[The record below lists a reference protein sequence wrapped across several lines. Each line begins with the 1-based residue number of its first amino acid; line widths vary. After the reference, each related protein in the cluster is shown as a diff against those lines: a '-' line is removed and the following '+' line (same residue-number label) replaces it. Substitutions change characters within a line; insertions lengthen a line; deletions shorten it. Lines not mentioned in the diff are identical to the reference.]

1 MTAGPETQGSLR
13 ADPAARPD
21 AALPS
26 LLVEVVPVTPFR
38 QNASVLV
45 CTRTRR
51 AAIVDPGGDLPLL
64 LAALRTHGATPESI
78 LLTHGHIDHAGAAA
92 ELAEMLAVPVIGPAP
107 EDAFLLDGLVE
118 SGRRFGL
125 DARPVT
131 PDRWLE
137 EGESVAV
144 GAASLEVFRCPGHT
158 PGHVVFLD
166 RAGGVAIVGDTLFAG
181 TIGRTDFPYGSQNA
195 LIAGIRRV
203 LMPLGDEVRVLP
215 GHGAATTVGRER
227 GANPFLRF

>member
-1 MTAGPETQGSLR
+1 MTASPQTPDRLGAASPENSG
-13 ADPAARPD
+13 AAE
-21 AALPS
+21 PS

-38 QNASVLV
+38 QNASALV
-45 CTRTRR
+45 CARTRR
-51 AAIVDPGGDLPLL
+51 AAIVDPGGDLPLI
-64 LAALRTHGATPESI
+64 LAALRAQRATPESI

-107 EDAFLLDGLVE
+107 EDAFLLDNLVE

-137 EGESVAV
+137 EGDGVAV
-144 GAASLEVFRCPGHT
+144 GEATLAVFRCPGHT

-166 RAGGVAIVGDTLFAG
+166 RAGGVAIVGDTLFAS
-181 TIGRTDFPYGSQNA
+181 TIGRTDFPYGSQKA
-195 LIAGIRRV
+195 LIEGIRRV
-203 LMPLGDEVRVLP
+203 LLPLGDDVRVLP
-215 GHGAATTVGRER
+215 GHGAATTIGRER
-227 GANPFLRF
+227 ASNPFLRF